1 MIKNYVKRAL
11 IQRYLPTTGCRYEFS
26 EEQDTE
32 KKQTRLRYTYEE
44 QQDINRQK
52 QSNFL
57 LRRILINYYR
67 YKPNKAEMIKK
78 INQYFNPKKQ
88 KAEEAIPETQEGEEG
103 QEGQKPI
110 VKFSRI
116 SRTSKQKI
124 FRDFVHEKKI
134 FKFKRD
140 YIFSNKIRPYKP
152 TKDDIIDQMQ
162 KELHGQKFI
171 NNPNLF
177 DKFKQRY
184 RDYENNNL
192 TNLIMRYDNFQPSL
206 VYEQLRSHFT
216 SGLYGF
222 LKEEQF
228 QQFFNIYKNR
238 TLIFHRP
245 SFQIY
250 LNKLPEQFFL
260 QYSKYINTDNIT
272 QIIKEVEGKNYKFLP
287 ILRYCELK
295 NKAYYFEL
303 QENFDQFLQKVP
315 DQDQLLIQYFFFHEN
330 NSKLLNYESFLKGIL
345 NIQWGGQVNQEPLKQ
360 QLVTLLN
367 VKFKI
372 NLNRELQLY
381 LADLFFGCDSFDKAI
396 VAIALQYLLLQRLTH
411 AFPIKDILE
420 CFKQTLGEER
430 FTFYLQQ
437 ELPQILQNLNIKTYY
452 SSFQKGLIEYQQHK
466 SKKSLTIQ
474 NYTNLDGIFLKG
486 KYIEVSQFQILYNP
500 SSTNLMYTNQTI
512 AYDVKENAVKE
523 AVLNNSTLI
532 LEKELSNLFSYKEYK
547 WNIVD
552 MAHRL
557 VYRKKIMNRNFLRYN
572 LTKHYLQRKR
582 KLRKYRLRQDI
593 QKELY
598 DLQTNLRQHQK
609 IQPLLQTI
617 SPIQTEKAPAEEVQE
632 KPQETQETKEAQEAT
647 SEEQPQ
653 EKTLEEEIFSFA
665 EERQQYNQLRLARV
679 KTFTKI
685 SKMLHTLIIQNRPMI
700 KEYRQKQFVQKPKY
714 HFCTQKF
721 EEIPKDEG
729 TGFMNY
735 LKSVESIDLEVKQQ
749 EELNQIQQQ
758 RRQPQSRKHGKI
770 LLERG
775 EAQQLKSIF
784 SEDSE
789 NLIRIRQEQ
798 KKQSDMFQK
807 LEQPQRFRRTKASD
821 TNEVVHKMPFENAEK
836 EKQNIPQLQEQ
847 YVIDNILYNTNL
859 SAKAHF
865 QITQLFQENQ
875 TRQQLVEDVQN
886 FLSGIKQSQDGY
898 HFYLISELIS
908 ALETKRP
915 LESKIIFTQIICQ
928 VKNKIEVNEKIKV
941 KYTTQYGDIE
951 KNYGKYINQTCTQ
964 FSLGSKG
971 YNYILDF
978 ILQEGNYN
986 RLLYK
991 RTLAHYCLNET
1002 VLYDS
1007 TFEKITQ
1014 ITKNNKIPQTC
1025 AEFFYAFLSTK
1036 ITINFTQMR
1045 KIVNLLYQFKHFEA
1059 EAEQLIIGFY
1069 FAYQWQLKFEELQP
1083 IFQRLINQNKRDRYM
1098 SLYES
1103 LKDQLMGRK
1112 LRQIPTQDP
1121 VEVNKI
1127 MTEYKQQ
1134 QKDQLKEFVRKFS
1147 QLLLDSKLPDDA
1159 RLVIN
1164 DAKRFRY
1171 QYEIFDYRLW
1181 LLSHVNHFEDALK
1194 IWADYGVKFPNVYDI
1209 TMFKAF
1215 LSLLQQ
1221 QETAHES
1228 DDTKAL
1234 FQDVIRIY
1242 IFEKKITL
1250 DHDLIFD
1257 ITHTYKRLKEFTS
1270 YQNFMKFLLEIRY
1283 KCIPSHKYLF
1293 YKMMNFAEVDSVK
1306 ETIKGIIDIL
1316 FKDEQRKKDGKQK
1329 QNKKEEE
1336 VNYDLGNKGPN
1347 PLHIQDLTKENK
1359 LNNKKKRGILVRG
1372 GKSKF
1377 TQIETD
1383 GIADKNKEEDGK
1395 TTTKDGKTT
1404 KDAKATKE

>member
-11 IQRYLPTTGCRYEFS
+11 LQRYLPTTGCFYEFS
-26 EEQDTE
+26 ESQDTE
-32 KKQTRLRYTYEE
+32 KKKTRLKYTYEE
-44 QQDINRQK
+44 QQEINRQK

-57 LRRILINYYR
+57 LKRILLSYYR
-67 YKPNKAEMIKK
+67 YKPNKEEMIKK

-88 KAEEAIPETQEGEEG
+88 KAEEAITETQEGEEG

-110 VKFSRI
+110 KRVSRI
-116 SRTSKQKI
+116 SRTSKQRI
-124 FRDFVHEKKI
+124 FRDLVHEKKI
-134 FKFKRD
+134 FKYKRD

-152 TKDDIIDQMQ
+152 TKEDITEQMNR
-162 KELHGQKFI
+162 ELAGQKQI
-171 NNPNLF
+171 TNPNLF
-177 DKFKQRY
+177 DKFKQRQ
-184 RDYENNNL
+184 RDFENYNL
-192 TNLIMRYDNFQPSL
+192 TNLIMRYDSFQPSQ
-206 VYEQLRSHFT
+206 VYEFLKSHFT

-222 LKEEQF
+222 MKEEQF
-228 QQFFNIYKNR
+228 T
-238 TLIFHRP
+238 TLIFNRP

-250 LNKLPEQFFL
+250 LNQLPEQFYVHY
-260 QYSKYINTDNIT
+260 QKYLNPEHIN
-272 QIIKEVEGKNYKFLP
+272 QIIKEIEYKNTKFLP
-287 ILRYCELK
+287 ILRFCELK
-295 NKAYYFEL
+295 NKELYFED
-303 QENFDQFLQKVP
+303 QEKFDQFLKKVP
-315 DQDQLLIQYFFFHEN
+315 EQDQLLLQYFFFNEN
-330 NSKLLNYESFLKGIL
+330 ATKLLNYESFIKGIL
-345 NIQWGGQVNQEPLKQ
+345 NIQWGGQVNQESLKQ

-372 NLNRELQLY
+372 NLNKELQLY
-381 LADLFFGCDSFDKAI
+381 LADLFFGSETFDKAI

-420 CFKQTLGEER
+420 SFKQTMGDER
-430 FTFYLQQ
+430 YTFYLEQ
-437 ELPQILQNLNIKTYY
+437 ELPQILQNLNVKTYY
-452 SSFQKGLIEYQQHK
+452 SLYQKGLIEYQQQK
-466 SKKSLTIQ
+466 SKKPLTLQ

-486 KYIEVSQFQILYNP
+486 KYIEVSQFQIRYNP
-500 SSTNLMYTNQTI
+500 SSSNLIYSNQTI
-512 AYDVKENAVKE
+512 AYDVKENAIKE
-523 AVLNNSTLI
+523 AVLQNSTLL
-532 LEKELSNLFSYKEYK
+532 LEKELSSLFHYKNYK
-547 WNIVD
+547 SDIVD
-552 MAHRL
+552 VAHRL
-557 VYRKKIMNRNFLRYN
+557 VYRKNLQHRNFLRYN
-572 LTKHYLQRKR
+572 LTKQFLQRKR
-582 KLRKYRLRQDI
+582 KLRKYKHRAEI
-593 QKELY
+593 SKELA
-598 DLQTNLRQHQK
+598 DLQTRLRKHSK

-617 SPIQTEKAPAEEVQE
+617 CPVQVQPEQTPTEEGQE
-632 KPQETQETKEAQEAT
+632 KPQETQETT
-647 SEEQPQ
+647 TEEQPQ
-653 EKTLEEEIFSFA
+653 EKTLEEEIFSLT
-665 EERQQYNQLRLARV
+665 EEKQQYNQIRLARV
-679 KTFTKI
+679 KTFTKF
-685 SKMLHTLIIQNRPMI
+685 SKMLHNIIIENRPMI
-700 KEYRQKQFVQKPKY
+700 KEYREKQFVQKLKSN
-714 HFCTQKF
+714 FCTQKYQ
-721 EEIPKDEG
+721 EIPKDEG

-749 EELNQIQQQ
+749 EELNQLQQQ
-758 RRQPQSRKHGKI
+758 KKQQQSRKHGKI
-770 LLERG
+770 LLEKG
-775 EAQQLKSIF
+775 ETQQLKSIF
-784 SEDSE
+784 SEDGD

-798 KKQSDMFQK
+798 KKQSEMFQK
-807 LEQPQRFRRTKASD
+807 VEQPQRFRRTKASD
-821 TNEVVHKMPFENAEK
+821 TNESVHKLPFESTEQDK
-836 EKQNIPQLQEQ
+836 PIQPQLQEQ
-847 YVIDNILYNTNL
+847 YVIDNQLYNTDL

-865 QITQLFQENQ
+865 QIEQLFKEDQS
-875 TRQQLVEDVQN
+875 RQQLVEDVQS
-886 FLSGIKQSQDGY
+886 FLSGIKSSEDGY
-898 HFYLISELIS
+898 HLYLISELIQ
-908 ALETKRP
+908 ALEAKKP

-928 VKNKIEVNEKIKV
+928 VKNKIEVNEKIRV

-951 KNYGKYINQTCTQ
+951 KNYGKYINQTCTP
-964 FSLGSKG
+964 FSIGSKG
-971 YNYILDF
+971 YNYLLDY
-978 ILQEGNYN
+978 IMQEGNYN

-991 RTLAHYCLNET
+991 RVLAHYCLYET

-1069 FAYQWQLKFEELQP
+1069 YAYQWVLKFEELQP

-1171 QYEIFDYRLW
+1171 QYDILDYRLW
-1181 LLSHVNHFEDALK
+1181 LLSHVNFFEDALK

-1209 TMFKAF
+1209 TMLKAF

-1221 QETAHES
+1221 QENANES

-1234 FQDVIRIY
+1234 FQDVIRVY
-1242 IFEKKITL
+1242 IFEKKIPL
-1250 DHDLIFD
+1250 DHDLIFE
-1257 ITHTYKRLKEFTS
+1257 ITNTYKRLKEFTS

-1293 YKMMNFAEVDSVK
+1293 YKMMNFTEIDSVK

-1316 FKDEQRKKDGKQK
+1316 FKDEQQNKRKDGKQK
-1329 QNKKEEE
+1329 QNKQEEE

-1359 LNNKKKRGILVRG
+1359 LNNKKKRGVLVRG

-1377 TQIETD
+1377 SQIETD
-1383 GIADKNKEEDGK
+1383 GLADKNSEEEGK
-1395 TTTKDGKTT
+1395 TGKDGKAT